1 MDVKAL
7 RYFLAVANEGN
18 LTAAA
23 KSLYLT
29 QPSLSRQIKEL
40 ERELGCDLFVRHSH
54 SMELTQ
60 QGVFLRERA
69 REIVAM
75 VERTT
80 DAFRQTEEDISG
92 TVHIAANESRSMY
105 EVARA
110 ADYARRRY
118 PGLTFRI
125 TTGDEIVRDQLD
137 KGLADFGVFIQPAD
151 LSAYHVVRIPGV
163 DVWGVVMRDDHP
175 LAEKTSVTA
184 DDVID
189 YPAIVSPQA
198 SNESYSV
205 NEFTMWFG
213 DRFSRL
219 QVSMTTDLTRNAL
232 PFVKRRFGLL
242 YTVEGMAECSPRTGL
257 AFRPLSP
264 GLSSPSDLAWK
275 RHRKLTPAAAAFL
288 SVAEELWQSKQ

>member
-60 QGVFLRERA
+60 QGVFLRQRA
-69 REIVAM
+69 REIVEM

-80 DAFRQTEEDISG
+80 DAFRQTEEDVTG

-110 ADYARRRY
+110 ADYARRKY
-118 PGLTFRI
+118 PGLTFRVS
-125 TTGDEIVRDQLD
+125 TGDEIVRDLLD

-151 LSAYHVVRIPGV
+151 LSAYHAVRILGA

-175 LAEKTSVTA
+175 LAEKESVTA
-184 DDVID
+184 DDVIG
-189 YPAIVSPQA
+189 YPAIVSPQS

-213 DRFSRL
+213 EHLSQL

-242 YTVEGMAECSPRTGL
+242 YTVEGMAECSPQTGL

-264 GLSSPSDLAWK
+264 SLTSPSDLAWK

-288 SVAEELWQSKQ
+288 SVAEELWG